1 MQQLILT
8 SISWE
13 KLGEEWKNSA
23 RIVLEKGTMDPEKNH
38 LTLWIITN
46 VVIPIEDLQNIR
58 TKIKKKI
65 PGLEEIRFQFTYEE
79 LEMPGS
85 QAIPLY
91 ISYLTEES
99 NGKYRVMTNTI
110 RPEEIIVSPSSK
122 EAVWNVLIPVL
133 GETTASKCN
142 QELKATYERA
152 FQERLGVSV
161 EITFENHPDRYEKT
175 KEEKRARLFIELK
188 EAEEKRLKAEK
199 IHGSAGDKKR
209 TATNV
214 LGKPIKEEATDI
226 SKVQVDMDKVVV
238 QGRLFKKDARTIKN
252 NKKLATLLITD
263 KTSSLCCKLFCSDE
277 KWNEIDEALEKD
289 CFVKVLGEPEWDT
302 FENTLVL
309 KTLAVRREEQI
320 QRQDFAEEKR
330 VELHCHTK
338 MSENDGLN
346 GVKDLLHTT
355 ARWGQEAIAIT
366 DHGVVQAFPEAYQA
380 LNDKRGP
387 LNLKVIYGMEGYL
400 YDDESANGKEGISRD
415 NTYHVVLLAKT
426 QEGLRN
432 LYELVSLSH
441 LHYLYHRRPRI
452 PKSHLRK
459 KRNGLLVGSACEAG
473 EIFSALR
480 KNLPREELQEKASF
494 YDYLEIMPIVNNQF
508 LVDRGEVKNHEGLR
522 EFNRRIVSLGEEA
535 GIPVVATSD
544 AHYKDPED
552 AIYRTIIQAGQ
563 GYKDAESNKGL
574 YLRTTEEML
583 EEFSYLGAEKA
594 YQVVV
599 ANTRKIAEMIEVIRP
614 IPEGKYP
621 PKIENADE
629 ILREA
634 CTKKAISIYGDP
646 LPERILARL
655 EKELDSIIGNGYA
668 VMYVSAKMLVE
679 KSLADGYLVGSRGS
693 VGSSFAATM
702 AGITEVNPLPPH
714 YVCPKCKELEWG
726 DNEKYDCG
734 VDMPEKQCPVCG
746 TTMDRLGF
754 SIPFETFLGF
764 EGDKEPDIDLNFAGE
779 YQSIAHRY
787 VEEIFGKGNVFKA
800 GTIGTIQDRTAYGY
814 VKKYHEE
821 RGSSV
826 NKWEVERLTQGCTQI
841 RRTTGQ
847 HPGGIII
854 VPRGHDIHEF
864 CPVQHPANDGNTD
877 IVTTHFDYHSI
888 DHNLLKLDL
897 LGHDVPSQ
905 IRHLQDMTGVDP
917 LSLPLNDASVNELF
931 QGIAPLKIQ
940 SPEYKFVHG
949 TYGIPEFG
957 TEFVRRMLDDTG
969 PSRFA
974 DLVRI
979 SGFSHGTDV
988 WNNNAREFIK
998 SGVATMNEVISTRD
1012 DIMNYLILKG
1022 VPHKDA
1028 FKIMESVRKGQ
1039 GVTLEQERLMKNNG
1053 IKDWYIES
1061 CKRIK
1066 YMFPRAHAVAYV
1078 MMSYRIAYYKV
1089 YHPAAFYAAFFTSK
1103 RDDFNSEFI
1112 HKEAGKVYERIQ
1124 MLSNKGKSI
1133 TDKEKN
1139 EITVL
1144 EVMYEMFSR
1153 GFRFLN
1159 PRLGKSDPLKFYMED
1174 HQVRVPLAAISGLG
1188 EAAARTLQEEYERKP
1203 YTTVEDIR
1211 NRGKANNT
1219 AVSGLKEL
1227 GVLDGI
1233 PESDQISLFD
1243 LG

>member
-1 MQQLILT
+1 MLQLIKQF
-8 SISWE
+8 ISWE
-13 KLGEEWKNSA
+13 KIGTEWRDSA
-23 RIVLEKGTMDPEKNH
+23 IISLEKGTMNPENNS
-38 LTLWIITN
+38 LTLWLKSN
-46 VVIPIEDLQNIR
+46 VIFPFEDLQKIR
-58 TKIKKKI
+58 EAIHKKI
-65 PGLEEIRFQFTYEE
+65 PSLKEVRFQFEYMG
-79 LEMPGS
+79 LKMPWS
-85 QAIPLY
+85 LVIPLY
-91 ISYLTEES
+91 IPYLVEES
-99 NGKYRVMTNTI
+99 NGMSRMMTNTI
-110 RPEEIIVSPSSK
+110 RPEEICVRNEGTGNIWSV
-122 EAVWNVLIPVL
+122 VIPVL
-133 GETTASKCN
+133 GETTATKCN
-142 QELKATYERA
+142 EELKVFYQEILK
-152 FQERLGVSV
+152 ERLGVITR
-161 EITFENHPDRYEKT
+161 ITFENHLDRYEKT
-175 KEEKRARLFIELK
+175 QQEKRAKLYIELK

-199 IHGSAGDKKR
+199 ANGGAGEKRKVSAS
-209 TATNV
+209 V
-214 LGKPIKEEATDI
+214 LGKPIKEDPVSI
-226 SKVQVDMDKVVV
+226 SKIQVDMERVVV
-238 QGRLFKKDARTIKN
+238 QGRLFKKDVRTIKN

-263 KTSSLCCKLFCSDE
+263 RSSSLCCKLFCSDE
-277 KWNEIDEALEKD
+277 KWNELDEALEKD
-289 CFVKVLGEPEWDT
+289 CTIKVLGQPEWDT

-309 KTLAVRREEQI
+309 KTLAIRREEQAS
-320 QRQDFAEEKR
+320 RQDLAEEKR

-338 MSENDGLN
+338 MSENDGLI
-346 GVKDLLHTT
+346 GVKELLKT
-355 ARWGQEAIAIT
+355 AAGWGQEAVAIT
-366 DHGVVQAFPEAYQA
+366 DHGVVQAFPEAYQVVT
-380 LNDKRGP
+380 DKHAP
-387 LNLKVIYGMEGYL
+387 LPLKVIYGMEGYL
-400 YDDESANGKEGISRD
+400 YDDEGTNGKGGISRE
-415 NTYHVVLLAKT
+415 NTYHVVLLAKN
-426 QEGLRN
+426 QAGLRN

-441 LHYLYHRRPRI
+441 LNHLYHRRPRI
-452 PKSHLRK
+452 PKSQLRK
-459 KRNGLLVGSACEAG
+459 KREGLFIGSACEAG
-473 EIFSALR
+473 EVFSALR
-480 KNLPREELQEKASF
+480 KNKTWEELLEKAAF
-494 YDYLEIMPIVNNQF
+494 YDYLEIMPVVNNQF
-508 LVDRGEVKNHEGLR
+508 LLDRGEVKSREDLR
-522 EFNRRIVSLGEEA
+522 NFNRKILSLGETA
-535 GIPVVATSD
+535 GKPVVATTD

-563 GYKDAESNKGL
+563 GYKDAEGNKGL
-574 YLRTTEEML
+574 YLRTTAEML
-583 EEFSYLGAEKA
+583 EEFSYLGEEKA
-594 YQVVV
+594 YEVVV
-599 ANTRKIAEMIEVIRP
+599 TNTRRIAEEIEVIRP
-614 IPEGKYP
+614 IPEGKFP

-629 ILREA
+629 ILRDA
-634 CTKKAISIYGDP
+634 CRQKASAIYGNP
-646 LPERILARL
+646 LPQRIAERL

-679 KSLADGYLVGSRGS
+679 KSLLDGYLVGSRGS

-714 YVCPKCKELEWG
+714 YVCSCCKHLEWG

-734 VDMPEKQCPVCG
+734 VDMPEKRCPSCDQK
-746 TTMDRLGF
+746 MDRLGF

-779 YQSIAHRY
+779 YQSVAHRY

-821 RGSSV
+821 RGSVV

-864 CPVQHPANDGNTD
+864 CPVQHPANDVNTD
-877 IVTTHFDYHSI
+877 IITTHFDYHSI

-905 IRHLQDMTGVDP
+905 IRHLQDMTGVNP
-917 LSLPLNDASVNELF
+917 LGLPLNDQAVNDLF

-940 SPEYKFVHG
+940 NSEYKFTHG

-957 TEFVRRMLDDTG
+957 TEFVRRMLDDTN
-969 PSRFA
+969 PSKFA

-1022 VPHKDA
+1022 VPHKDS
-1028 FKIMESVRKGQ
+1028 FKIMESVRKGK
-1039 GVTLEQERLMKNNG
+1039 GVTPEQERRMKEKG

-1089 YHPAAFYAAFFTSK
+1089 YHPAPFYAAFFTSK
-1103 RDDFNSEFI
+1103 RDDFNSELI
-1112 HKEAGKVYERIQ
+1112 QQDAGKVYERIQ
-1124 MLSNKGKSI
+1124 MLNNKGRSI
-1133 TDKEKN
+1133 TEKEKN

-1153 GFRFLN
+1153 GLEFLP
-1159 PRLGKSDPLKFYMED
+1159 PRLGHSHPLKFYCEGQ
-1174 HQVRVPLAAISGLG
+1174 QVRVPLAAISGVG
-1188 EAAARTLQEEYERKP
+1188 EAAAKTIQEEYEKKP
-1203 YTTVEDIR
+1203 FVTVEDIR

-1219 AVSGLKEL
+1219 AIGGLKMQ
-1227 GVLDGI
+1227 GVLEGI
-1233 PESDQISLFD
+1233 PESDQISLFEM
-1243 LG
+1243 G